1 MFPSTCDVKSNL
13 TVAFASCLGLVF
25 LDKYHHIK
33 QIQIIIIIIIII
45 INRDISQE
53 ISGFTVHSLCHQR
66 TTGSIMGTTGSVVG
80 DHGECAWVPWG
91 VSMGTTDNGECAWG
105 PWGVCMGT
113 IGSVHGDHGE
123 CAWGPRGVSWGP
135 REESLEPWGVFKATK

>member
-1 MFPSTCDVKSNL
+1 MSS
-13 TVAFASCLGLVF
+13 
-25 LDKYHHIK
+25 
-33 QIQIIIIIIIII
+33 
-45 INRDISQE
+45 E
-53 ISGFTVHSLCHQR
+53 
-66 TTGSIMGTTGSVVG
+66 
-80 DHGECAWVPWG
+80 DHGEYHGHHGECRGGPRG
-91 VSMGTTDNGECAWG
+91 VCMGTMRSVMGTTDNGECAWG